1 MKLHP
6 EALRQ
11 IMRAMEKDLQEKMP
25 ATRATERK
33 LHEKF
38 YHKHAE
44 TDGHGRDRNDRRDP
58 HDFPGVCSGDQRAGQ
73 ARINGRG

>member
-11 IMRAMEKDLQEKMP
+11 IMRAMEKDLQKEMP
-25 ATRATERK
+25 ATRAMERNPY
-33 LHEKF
+33 EKV
-38 YHKHAE
+38 YHKPDE
-44 TDGHGRDRNDRRDP
+44 IDGHGRDRNDRRDP
-58 HDFPGVCSGDQRAGQ
+58 HDFPGVCGGDQGARQ